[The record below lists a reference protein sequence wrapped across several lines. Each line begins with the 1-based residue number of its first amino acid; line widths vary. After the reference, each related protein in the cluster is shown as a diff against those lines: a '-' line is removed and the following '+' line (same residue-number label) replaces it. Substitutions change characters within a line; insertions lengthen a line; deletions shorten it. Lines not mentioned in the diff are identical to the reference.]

1 MSNLNL
7 PEKAV
12 SLLEAY
18 CNNNVDD
25 AASFRIGLDDALYE
39 YPIIRFLTKASIE
52 ETPPGIVRNV
62 HFVLGHTGFF
72 LFNFI
77 NSWFVIL
84 IFGFVL
90 ERHFK
95 NRLVKYAL
103 LACLWQM
110 TSCIFSITR
119 YSINDEYGKY
129 AHWSNITG
137 IIAYIFFNVVVC
149 HIFITNH
156 DQKETYVRNGI
167 LIWTALGLAT
177 FVVGDLLFWEKYDFK
192 FIRLYFAT
200 STVFQLV
207 SYTKAFVA
215 YRRKEIIFP
224 KPFPFTEEN
233 VGRLLKVCI
242 FSTANA
248 LFFAATGYPVL
259 QYPAT
264 GMTFSVMLLAVSMF
278 GEMDFMKRENPETTP
293 LMPP

>member
-12 SLLEAY
+12 ALLEAY

-25 AASFRIGLDDALYE
+25 AASFRSGLNDALYE
-39 YPIIRFLTKASIE
+39 YPLLRILTKASKE
-52 ETPPGIVRNV
+52 ETPDGIVRNV
-62 HFVLGHTGFF
+62 HFVLGHVGFF

-77 NSWFVIL
+77 NSWTVIL

-90 ERHFK
+90 GRMYA

-110 TSCIFSITR
+110 TSCMFSITR

-137 IIAYIFFNVVVC
+137 IIAYMFFNVVVC
-149 HIFITNH
+149 YIFINH
-156 DQKETYVRNGI
+156 KVNKKTYVRNGI
-167 LIWTALGLAT
+167 LIWVTLGLAT
-177 FVVGDLLFWEKYDFK
+177 FVVGDLLYWEKYDFK
-192 FIRLYFAT
+192 FIRLYFAA
-200 STVFQLV
+200 STIFQLV

-215 YRRKEIIFP
+215 FRRKDIYLPSDF
-224 KPFPFTEEN
+224 PFPEKS
-233 VGRLLKVCI
+233 VGRLLIICI
-242 FSTANA
+242 FSTAIA
-248 LFFAATGYPVL
+248 LFFAATGNPIL

-264 GMTFSVMLLAVSMF
+264 GMTFSVMLVAVSMF
-278 GEMDFMKRENPETTP
+278 GEMDFMRVENSEATP
-293 LMPP
+293 ILP